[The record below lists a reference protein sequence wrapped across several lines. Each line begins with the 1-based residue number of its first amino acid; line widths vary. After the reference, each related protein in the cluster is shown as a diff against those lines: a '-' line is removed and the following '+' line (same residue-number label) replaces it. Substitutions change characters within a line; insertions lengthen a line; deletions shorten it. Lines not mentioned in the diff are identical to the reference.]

1 MIVENVSV
9 VGSASVSLGNGLRV
23 CLRMTNHEMLQ
34 KWYRAAS
41 QVEVKEQ
48 CFKKLFNIVENQIYF
63 FLTLMS
69 VLYNDVQGQ

>member
-1 MIVENVSV
+1 MIIENVSV
-9 VGSASVSLGNGLRV
+9 VGSASVILGNGLRV

-48 CFKKLFNIVENQIYF
+48 CFKKLFNIVENQIYI
-63 FLTLMS
+63 FL
-69 VLYNDVQGQ
+69 NFDVCVV

>member
-9 VGSASVSLGNGLRV
+9 VGSASVILGNGLRV

-34 KWYRAAS
+34 NWYRAAS

-48 CFKKLFNIVENQIYF
+48 CFKKLFNIVENQIYI
-63 FLTLMS
+63 FL
-69 VLYNDVQGQ
+69 NFDVCVV

>member
-9 VGSASVSLGNGLRV
+9 VGSASVILGNGLRV

-41 QVEVKEQ
+41 QVEVKR
-48 CFKKLFNIVENQIYF
+48 
-63 FLTLMS
+63 T
-69 VLYNDVQGQ
+69 VL